1 MLEVEGIHTFY
12 GLSHILFG
20 VSLRAEPGE
29 IVCLLGRNGA
39 GKTTTMKSIMGL
51 TPPKQGSIR
60 FKGEEITGTG
70 RTQLSQ
76 NWDSGPIVLALL
88 SQFIHPRPMRLLGLL
103 LKLSKYYD
111 KGPHPYLIARKGIGY
126 VPDDRRI
133 FADLTVGENLE
144 IAARKAE
151 GAEGWDKERVYEL
164 FPALREIDSRKGGCL
179 SGGEQKMLAI
189 GRALMGNP
197 ELLLLDEPTE
207 GLAPMLVRALEEQIK
222 KLRETGLTVLLAEQ
236 NVRFTLDL
244 SDYGYIIDNGR
255 IRYQGSVT
263 ELTGNEEVKRLCG
276 L

>member
-20 VSLRAEPGE
+20 VSLRVEPGE

-51 TPPKQGSIR
+51 TPPKQGNIQ
-60 FKGEEITGTG
+60 FKGEEITG
-70 RTQLSQ
+70 
-76 NWDSGPIVLALL
+76 
-88 SQFIHPRPMRLLGLL
+88 
-103 LKLSKYYD
+103 KE
-111 KGPHPYLIARKGIGY
+111 PYLLARKGIGY

-144 IAARKAE
+144 IAARSSEPFDGVYPEQSRRAQDKTRFAR
-151 GAEGWDKERVYEL
+151 WDKERVYEL
-164 FPALREIDSRKGGCL
+164 FPALEEIESRKGGCL

-189 GRALMGNP
+189 ARALMGNP

-236 NVRFTLDL
+236 NVRSALRLGDR
-244 SDYGYIIDNGR
+244 GYIIDNGQ
-255 IRYQGSVT
+255 IRYQGSIK
-263 ELTGNEEVKRLCG
+263 ELRENEEVRKKYL
-276 L
+276 LV